1 MAAKINWHRYGAKLR
16 HCHPM
21 YRAVLGNTTTQRYA
35 DRDNDS
41 GNNFVVGLSL
51 IMIHVGRD
59 MTSRLVRPSSVASTS
74 LSDICPPQI
83 SDPGHMPPKPPSGPW
98 LGLECRVSGYSM
110 DTIRVR
116 GSRLLFGVMV
126 RLLRR
131 DRVRVGLR

>member
-1 MAAKINWHRYGAKLR
+1 
-16 HCHPM
+16 
-21 YRAVLGNTTTQRYA
+21 
-35 DRDNDS
+35 
-41 GNNFVVGLSL
+41 
-51 IMIHVGRD
+51 
-59 MTSRLVRPSSVASTS
+59 
-74 LSDICPPQI
+74 
-83 SDPGHMPPKPPSGPW
+83 